1 MKFWSK
7 IFVTL
12 LAMFILVT
20 PVFAQHWPNPGKGT
34 GTVCTNCEGAA
45 KGKLTYPF
53 DEPLL
58 RHVGR
63 YVDSTTVGNV
73 QNLGMRT
80 VRAGEVRSYPGR
92 NRVAIAI
99 GEGVGLYKLDTLF
112 STKLPAGMVN
122 VDKSVSI
129 SPYFDFDRYS
139 DPLEKVLP
147 TDAFFYAE
155 SKNSDW
161 VVTLKD
167 SQTQLADYDMDD
179 RGYLYVATI
188 SFGWG
193 VAKDAPHADKKHL
206 DYVFQIADEE
216 LTVRPEAI
224 LSLKVGSKYYVI
236 GSERNRANS
245 VMDIRDVTT
254 LTPGVIPRQVATRK
268 GYSAGVMAWDKHDQT
283 QRVAI
288 VTADLQLHVYDYAD
302 FVASGTPVPVASYAP
317 SSGRTFSDVT
327 FDEEGRVW
335 AVEKAPSA
343 ATGTQIWRLAPAGS
357 GYTKSTYD
365 EYGMGFAPTVVH
377 AAGGYVAVGG
387 QDSDGVSDLVLFK
400 IEGGEPQRLD
410 LDNFFRKYYHRGP
423 TGYVALDFKSP
434 SYTKIIAD
442 IQLIEQGNKVYLM
455 YSAGGLGD
463 VYELQAG
470 DSIAV
475 ALASNNFGTSNPSS
489 VNEPGPFYGDIL
501 KFKATT
507 TSQSNFSI
515 DWDFG
520 NPESGSGANGAS
532 SALNQVV
539 EHQFTGLQNAAAVG
553 AAKPVKA
560 EVSNDASISDTLN
573 VVLKVPKARIRVA
586 GLPGVMTQ
594 ETRADFEVVA
604 GDEFA
609 DASDG
614 VVEGHFSGWTI
625 SNVETKILPTAKM
638 DVGALGSHSL
648 AFTAYYGK
656 YDDSAAVLN
665 NSTAFK
671 SVINN
676 ITYNVKPFIA
686 TIRPPVN
693 SPTKYTFN
701 ADARVTDLSAI
712 LSATQWTVTWS
723 IDGVSGITSS
733 SVEDIGEIP
742 PFAVDKAPNL
752 NGKTVRLQI
761 AVDPLTVPAEAFAT
775 YTTTQKLVI
784 PEIQINK
791 TGCTNAGSPCTLT
804 AVSADPEAST
814 ENWQLQWSVK
824 RNNATVN
831 VGDNTANPL
840 TFTPEQG
847 SHSVSVTETSYGVTE
862 TLSNFTVA
870 APACGSLPPAS
881 AVDIGWSCTTCL
893 PNNEIDIE
901 ASVFPNTV
909 QPCHQ
914 FVWDFGDSTAAGSG
928 QGTKHTYSRTGSF
941 KIKLTIKTATGTA
954 TTVVEETIRIGT
966 TTEEPPPCGLP
977 IGIDFVYSGSQGCSP
992 SVACK
997 TSEVVTFTAKRIGG
1011 APLASCDLTAWTID
1025 GVQYTAKSPKHT
1037 FTTTGNKTVT
1047 VTVTNT
1053 AGTSGPIT
1061 KTLNI
1066 AQGSTGGGSCNSAP
1080 TADQIGITFAG
1091 DRSNCGAGLGIC
1103 ELNESIEFT
1112 AELFEYVQKSCDV
1125 FEWNFG
1131 DGSPLVVGRQ
1141 TTHTYTGARN
1151 SARVKLRVYNTSN
1164 QTGVTHELDVPFT
1177 TINEE
1182 PPPVLNADAFPRN
1195 GAKGTP
1201 VTFTAVSNISATGWS
1216 WNFDDGT
1223 PVNNSQSGVVGTTTS
1238 ITHTFTK
1245 TGTFN
1250 VRVTARRAGSPG
1262 NAQTNSAIGQITITD
1277 TPEYKYLVLASR
1289 IGTWRTDVQIYNPDP
1304 TVSPSKPLRMT
1315 AQLRDMTRT
1324 LEVFD
1329 STHIY
1334 EDFIGTFTN
1343 SADQGAVI
1351 ITARTQ
1357 FAPQI
1362 WTRTYSQTES
1372 GTFGQFIPAIRIDQ
1386 AGGGAAVGTGKYYM
1400 AGLRT
1405 NARYRTNL
1413 GLVNPTAQ
1421 ALPVTVAVY
1430 DDIRVRKGQFT
1441 RTVEPY
1447 QLLQFNITDAVQGLD
1462 PNRPFSIELSVPDG
1476 QWLIGYCSFIDG
1488 GSTDPVYIQ
1497 AVRESVL
1504 NSPDYR
1510 NGIVPGV
1517 GHIGAWR
1524 SDVTVFNPN
1533 AFTVNV
1539 DLAYHDASGS
1549 KKGEA
1554 LAVPIRGGE
1563 FLQYDDILKQGVFG
1577 NVADGLGMLRV
1588 TLPNADDT
1596 TISPMT
1602 FARTYNDNGSGKTY
1616 GQGIRGFAVAQ
1627 ANVKPGKPALI
1638 AGVRKNAKYRTN
1650 IGLSNVSNTEATVL
1664 VKVLDPSTGAEIR
1677 TSQFTL
1683 KALESTVAPD
1693 ISLEGRENAS
1703 IRVEVTGGN
1712 VWAFGSIIDKGT
1724 EDPEYVEAV
1733 PLQ

>member
-1 MKFWSK
+1 
-7 IFVTL
+7 
-12 LAMFILVT
+12 MFILVT
-20 PVFAQHWPNPGKGT
+20 PAFAQHWPNPGKGT

-53 DEPLL
+53 DEPLI

-99 GEGVGLYKLDTLF
+99 GEGVGLYNLDTLF

-122 VDKSVSI
+122 VDKSVNI
-129 SPYFDFDRYS
+129 TPYFNFDRYS

-179 RGYLYVATI
+179 RGYFYVATI

-224 LSLKVGSKYYVI
+224 LSLKVGSKYYVV

-254 LTPGVIPRQVATRK
+254 LTRGVVPRQVATRK
-268 GYSAGVMAWDKHDQT
+268 GYSAGMMAWDKHDQS

-288 VTADLQLHVYDYAD
+288 VTADFQLHVYDYAD
-302 FVASGTPVPVASYAP
+302 FVAAGNPVPVASYAP
-317 SSGRTFSDVT
+317 SSGRSFSDVT
-327 FDEEGRVW
+327 FDEDGRIW
-335 AVEKAPSA
+335 AVEKASSA
-343 ATGTQIWRLAPAGS
+343 APSTQLWRLSPAGS
-357 GYTKSTYD
+357 GYTKATYD
-365 EYGMGFAPTVVH
+365 EYGMPFAPTVVH

-387 QDSDGVSDLVLFK
+387 QDADGASDLVLMK

-410 LDNFFRKYYHRGP
+410 LNNFFRKFYHRAP
-423 TGYVALDFKSP
+423 SGYVALDFKSP
-434 SYTKIIAD
+434 SYTKIISD

-475 ALASNNFGTSNPSS
+475 ALASNNFGTPNPNSL
-489 VNEPGPFYGDIL
+489 NEAGPFYGDIL

-507 TSQSNFSI
+507 TSLSNFSI
-515 DWDFG
+515 DWDFD

-532 SALNQVV
+532 SGLNQIV
-539 EHQFTGLQNAAAVG
+539 EHQFTGLQSAAAVS
-553 AAKPVKA
+553 APKAVKA

-573 VVLKVPKARIRVA
+573 VVLKVPKARIRIP
-586 GLPGVMTQ
+586 GRSGVMTQ

-604 GDEFA
+604 GDEFI

-614 VVEGHFSGWTI
+614 VVQGHFSGWTI
-625 SNVETKILPTAKM
+625 SNVETKMLPTAKM
-638 DVGALGSHSL
+638 DVGTLGSHSL

-676 ITYNVKPFIA
+676 ITYEVKPFIA

-693 SPTKYTFN
+693 SPTKYTFR
-701 ADARVTDLSAI
+701 ADARVTELPAI

-723 IDGVSGITSS
+723 IDGVSGITAS
-733 SVEDIGEIP
+733 SVEDVGVIP
-742 PFAVDKAPNL
+742 PFDVEKAPNL

-761 AVDPLTVPAEAFAT
+761 AVDPTAVPAAAFAT
-775 YTTTQKLVI
+775 YTATQKLVI
-784 PEIQINK
+784 PVIQINK

-824 RNNATVN
+824 RGGATVN
-831 VGDNTANPL
+831 VGNNSANPL

-847 SHSVSVTETSYGVTE
+847 VHSVSVTETSYGVTE

-870 APACGSLPPAS
+870 APACGSLPPVS

-893 PNNEIDIE
+893 PNTEIDIE

-928 QGTKHTYSRTGSF
+928 QGTKHTYARTGNF

-966 TTEEPPPCGLP
+966 TTEEPPACGLP
-977 IGIDFVYSGSQGCSP
+977 LGIDFVYSGSQGCSP

-1011 APLASCDLTAWTID
+1011 ASLASCDNTAWTID
-1025 GVQYTAKSPKHT
+1025 GVPYTAKSPKHT

-1047 VTVTNT
+1047 VTVTNNT
-1053 AGTSGPIT
+1053 GTSGPIT

-1066 AQGSTGGGSCNSAP
+1066 VQGSTGGGGCNSAP
-1080 TADQIGITFAG
+1080 TAAQIGITFAG
-1091 DRSNCGAGLGIC
+1091 DKSNCGAGLGIC
-1103 ELNESIEFT
+1103 QLNESIEFT

-1131 DGSPLVVGRQ
+1131 DGTPVVVGRQ

-1164 QTGVTHELDVPFT
+1164 QTGVTHEIDVPFT

-1223 PVNNSQSGVVGTTTS
+1223 PVNNSQNGVVGTTTS

-1245 TGTFN
+1245 TGSFN

-1262 NAQTNSAIGQITITD
+1262 NAQTNFAIGQITITD
-1277 TPEYKYLVLASR
+1277 TPEYKYLLPVVTH
-1289 IGTWRTDVQIYNPDP
+1289 IGGQGGSTWRTDVQIYNPDP
-1304 TVSPSKPLRMT
+1304 TISPSKPLVMT
-1315 AQLRDMTRT
+1315 ATLRDMVRT
-1324 LEVFD
+1324 LEVSD
-1329 STHIY
+1329 STYIY
-1334 EDFIGTFTN
+1334 EDFMNRFT
-1343 SADQGAVI
+1343 SGSDSGPVI

-1362 WTRTYSQTES
+1362 WTRTYNQTES
-1372 GTFGQFIPAIRIDQ
+1372 GTFGQFIPAIRLDA
-1386 AGGGAAVGTGKYYM
+1386 AGGGSAGDTGKYFL
-1400 AGLRT
+1400 AGMRA
-1405 NARYRTNL
+1405 NVRYRTNV
-1413 GLVNPTAQ
+1413 GLVNANTQPLT
-1421 ALPVTVAVY
+1421 VTMTVY
-1430 DDIRVRKGQFT
+1430 DDRGLRIGQQFS
-1441 RTVEPY
+1441 RTVQPF
-1447 QLLQFNITDAVQGLD
+1447 QLDQFNVATAVTGIHED
-1462 PNRPFSIELSVPDG
+1462 RPFSIEFSVPPG
-1476 QWLIGYCSFIDG
+1476 QRLVAYGSCIDG
-1488 GSTDPVYIQ
+1488 GSGDPVYMQ
-1497 AVRESVL
+1497 AVRENELASTDFR
-1504 NSPDYR
+1504 S
-1510 NGIVPGV
+1510 GIIPGV

-1524 SDVTVFNPN
+1524 SDVTIYNPN
-1533 AFTVNV
+1533 SRSVLV
-1539 DLAYHDASGS
+1539 DLAYHDQAGE

-1554 LAVPIRGGE
+1554 LAVPIGAGE
-1563 FLQYDDILKQGVFG
+1563 FLQYDDLLKQGVLG
-1577 NVADGLGMLRV
+1577 NVSDSLGMLRV
-1588 TLPNADDT
+1588 TVPASVPADLF
-1596 TISPMT
+1596 PMT
-1602 FARTYNDNGSGKTY
+1602 FARTYNDNGTGKTY
-1616 GQGIRGFAVAQ
+1616 GQGIRGFASAQ
-1627 ANVKPGKPALI
+1627 ANVKPGKGALI
-1638 AGVRKNAKYRTN
+1638 PGVRKNSKYRTN
-1650 IGLSNVSNTEATVL
+1650 VGLTNVTDAQVS
-1664 VKVLDPSTGAEIR
+1664 VKVTILDPASGAVVR
-1677 TSQFTL
+1677 DSHFTL
-1683 KALESTVAPD
+1683 KAFESIVAPD
-1693 ISLEGRENAS
+1693 VSLEGRENAS
-1703 IRVEVTGGN
+1703 IRVEATGGS
-1712 VWAFGSIIDKGT
+1712 VWAFCSIIDNGT
-1724 EDPEYVEAV
+1724 SDTEYVEAI